1 MIYTALMALRIMLVV
16 VPLAAVAALVLLLN
30 SLDAGAGI
38 AVAALGLAAV
48 VGGAALGY
56 FADRLP
62 ESRKTGRRH
71 PDGAGHLAGAHHS
84 HR

>member
-1 MIYTALMALRIMLVV
+1 MALRIMLVV

-30 SLDAGAGI
+30 SLDVGAGI
-38 AVAALGLAAV
+38 AVAALGLVAV
-48 VGGAALGY
+48 AGGAALGY

-62 ESRKTGRRH
+62 EIRKTDSRH
-71 PDGAGHLAGAHHS
+71 SDGAGHLAGAHYS

>member
-1 MIYTALMALRIMLVV
+1 MALRIMLVV
-16 VPLAAVAALVLLLN
+16 VPLVAVAALVALLN

-38 AVAALGLAAV
+38 AVAALGLLAV
-48 VGGAALGY
+48 AGGAALGY

-62 ESRKTGRRH
+62 EVRKTGSHH
-71 PDGAGHLAGAHHS
+71 PDGTGHLAGAHHG

>member
-1 MIYTALMALRIMLVV
+1 MIYTALMALRITLVV

-38 AVAALGLAAV
+38 AVAALGLVAV

-62 ESRKTGRRH
+62 EIRKTGSH
-71 PDGAGHLAGAHHS
+71 HSDGAGHLAGAHHT

>member
-1 MIYTALMALRIMLVV
+1 MIYTALMALRITLVV

-30 SLDAGAGI
+30 SLGAGAGI
-38 AVAALGLAAV
+38 AVAALGLVAV
-48 VGGAALGY
+48 AGGAALGY

-62 ESRKTGRRH
+62 EIRKAGRRH
-71 PDGAGHLAGAHHS
+71 SDGAGHLVGAHHG

>member
-1 MIYTALMALRIMLVV
+1 MLVA

-30 SLDAGAGI
+30 SLDAGAGV
-38 AVAALGLAAV
+38 AVAALGLLALA
-48 VGGAALGY
+48 GGAAVGY

-62 ESRKTGRRH
+62 EIRKTGSRH
-71 PDGAGHLAGAHHS
+71 SDGAGHLAGVRHS

>member
-1 MIYTALMALRIMLVV
+1 MLLRIMLVV
-16 VPLAAVAALVLLLN
+16 IPVVAVAALVPLLN
-30 SLDAGAGI
+30 SLGVGAGI
-38 AVAALGLAAV
+38 AAAALGLVAV

-62 ESRKTGRRH
+62 EIRRTGRRH
-71 PDGAGHLAGAHHS
+71 PDGAHLAGAHHC